1 MDVKDQFFE
10 RQQHWGLSDWER
22 ILSISVKDGATIKD
36 RRTQI
41 LLKLQGANVVSKAF
55 IINLVNN
62 FLSDNSGNIVQH
74 NNDYY
79 FDICFNNGSLFDWE
93 GLQEAIETY
102 KPAHLGVKY
111 FALQN
116 VDSNIYVGGA
126 VNNIEQIEIGAE
138 EDYSIDPITAPISI
152 YNVATVAEQIEIGSD
167 NVIDDTNINIDT
179 DNIIYGLFDV
189 VDQIEI

>member
-1 MDVKDQFFE
+1 M
-10 RQQHWGLSDWER
+10 
-22 ILSISVKDGATIKD
+22 
-36 RRTQI
+36 
-41 LLKLQGANVVSKAF
+41 
-55 IINLVNN
+55 
-62 FLSDNSGNIVQH
+62 
-74 NNDYY
+74 
-79 FDICFNNGSLFDWE
+79 
-93 GLQEAIETY
+93 
-102 KPAHLGVKY
+102 GVKY

>member
-1 MDVKDQFFE
+1 M
-10 RQQHWGLSDWER
+10 LY
-22 ILSISVKDGATIKD
+22 
-36 RRTQI
+36 
-41 LLKLQGANVVSKAF
+41 LKPF

-62 FLSDNSGNIVQH
+62 FLSDNSCNIVQH
-74 NNDYY
+74 NKDYY

-93 GLQEAIETY
+93 GLQEAIEIY

-116 VDSNIYVGGA
+116 VDSNIYIGGA

-152 YNVATVAEQIEIGSD
+152 YNIATVAEQIEIGSD

>member
-1 MDVKDQFFE
+1 
-10 RQQHWGLSDWER
+10 
-22 ILSISVKDGATIKD
+22 
-36 RRTQI
+36 
-41 LLKLQGANVVSKAF
+41 
-55 IINLVNN
+55 
-62 FLSDNSGNIVQH
+62 
-74 NNDYY
+74 
-79 FDICFNNGSLFDWE
+79 
-93 GLQEAIETY
+93 
-102 KPAHLGVKY
+102 LGVKY

>member
-1 MDVKDQFFE
+1 M
-10 RQQHWGLSDWER
+10 L
-22 ILSISVKDGATIKD
+22 
-36 RRTQI
+36 
-41 LLKLQGANVVSKAF
+41 
-55 IINLVNN
+55 
-62 FLSDNSGNIVQH
+62 
-74 NNDYY
+74 
-79 FDICFNNGSLFDWE
+79 C
-93 GLQEAIETY
+93 
-102 KPAHLGVKY
+102 
-111 FALQN
+111 N

>member
-1 MDVKDQFFE
+1 M
-10 RQQHWGLSDWER
+10 
-22 ILSISVKDGATIKD
+22 
-36 RRTQI
+36 
-41 LLKLQGANVVSKAF
+41 
-55 IINLVNN
+55 
-62 FLSDNSGNIVQH
+62 
-74 NNDYY
+74 
-79 FDICFNNGSLFDWE
+79 
-93 GLQEAIETY
+93 
-102 KPAHLGVKY
+102 GVKY

-167 NVIDDTNINIDT
+167 NVIDDININIDT

-189 VDQIEI
+189 VEQIEI